1 MRLTDEMKER
11 EAGKELF
18 RDSVLA
24 ESGLVLFEAKA
35 PQPHCQVHDSALVGS
50 ITSSTLSGALSIE

>member
-1 MRLTDEMKER
+1 MSNDGEAQILQVLRR

-24 ESGLVLFEAKA
+24 ESGLVL
-35 PQPHCQVHDSALVGS
+35 L
-50 ITSSTLSGALSIE
+50 